1 MVIGIEYNDT
11 EYDEDAGVI
20 SVCAVIKNGQ
30 IKRDVEVYLN
40 VDEGLTSGMVSR
52 ISITWCPVHY
62 LLMFITCM
70 CFTLVAVASVLLHIR

>member
-52 ISITWCPVHY
+52 ISSNMLPSTLSVNVHY
-62 LLMFITCM
+62 LHVFHSSGSGQRAT
-70 CFTLVAVASVLLHIR
+70 SR